1 MPAIRSFPG
10 PLGWESN
17 NGGLSTGAKAGIG
30 VGVSVGCILILIT
43 LGFFIIRRRR
53 NQRRHAQQQQEQ
65 EQHKNSPQ
73 DMSSL
78 DEENPESTH
87 EKIELP
93 VNGRTLACQLPEL
106 SSNGPQSLYTPTSP
120 TDSVQGRVE
129 LPAPESSASTL
140 AHSRAG
146 TDMAQSPRSP
156 GAGSTVR
163 YSHTELEGHQ
173 VPELAPNPLFT
184 KELSIAR

>member
-1 MPAIRSFPG
+1 MV
-10 PLGWESN
+10 L
-17 NGGLSTGAKAGIG
+17 L
-30 VGVSVGCILILIT
+30 T
-43 LGFFIIRRRR
+43 LGFFFIRRR
-53 NQRRHAQQQQEQ
+53 NQRRHEQ
-65 EQHKNSPQ
+65 HQHKNSPQ

-78 DEENPESTH
+78 DEESPESTH

-120 TDSVQGRVE
+120 TGSVQGRVE

-140 AHSRAG
+140 TRSRAG
-146 TDMAQSPRSP
+146 TDTAQSPRSP

-173 VPELAPNPLFT
+173 VPELAPTPLFS
-184 KELSIAR
+184 KEISIAR

>member
-1 MPAIRSFPG
+1 MPVTRSLPG
-10 PLGWESN
+10 PFGWQDSD

-30 VGVSVGCILILIT
+30 VGVSVGCILILLT
-43 LGFFIIRRRR
+43 LGIFIIRRRK
-53 NQRRHAQQQQEQ
+53 QRRHDQHQH
-65 EQHKNSPQ
+65 QHKNSPQ

-78 DEENPESTH
+78 DEETPESTH

-140 AHSRAG
+140 TRSRAG
-146 TDMAQSPRSP
+146 TDTAQSPRSP

-163 YSHTELEGHQ
+163 YSHTELEGHHQ
-173 VPELAPNPLFT
+173 VPELAPSPLFS